1 MVREAVMAREA
12 AIRGTAMEE
21 DSREIVT
28 ARTAT
33 VREAATRGT
42 VTVRADATARE
53 AAAIRATATEEDSRE
68 AVTARAA
75 IREAVFPAAVTV
87 REAEEDRVLPSL
99 LLIPPSR
106 PSLPATVRI
115 KMPTRTINMTSAV
128 MMRKR
133 AA

>member
-1 MVREAVMAREA
+1 MTARIVTEEEPSETVMVREA
-12 AIRGTAMEE
+12 AIREA
-21 DSREIVT
+21 VT
-28 ARTAT
+28 A
-33 VREAATRGT
+33 
-42 VTVRADATARE
+42 RADATARE
-53 AAAIRATATEEDSRE
+53 AAAIRETVTEEDSRE

-75 IREAVFPAAVTV
+75 IREAVFPAAVTG

-115 KMPTRTINMTSAV
+115 KMPTKTINMTSAV